1 MSTSRNPRILE
12 STPEHEPPGFSSVLR
27 LSSTYQTILLAGF
40 VGVFSYL
47 AAKLGGA
54 LVLRPQMIW
63 PLWPGCAFLV
73 AVLLQVQRKAIWPA
87 LLAAGLAGFALYDLQ
102 AGLTFR
108 SIALLLL
115 ADTVEVLA
123 AALAVSYAFNGTPR
137 LTSVR
142 SLAKYSLFAGIIAPI
157 AAAVIG
163 AHAVS
168 AGYLARWKVGFLTES
183 LALLTLTPA
192 ILSWADMVLKPAK
205 KPVTY
210 YFEIV
215 LMFVGL
221 VIVAYFAFV
230 APGGISRPAL
240 LYSLVPFLLW
250 SALRFGIAGITNST
264 IVVGLF
270 SIWGIIHGRGPFSA
284 GAPASNVFSLQLFF
298 LFAASPF
305 MFLAALVEEHKEAE
319 RELRRGQERFRLAAQ
334 TGKMYAYEWDV
345 TSDIIIR
352 SEESV
357 SVLGFTDKE
366 KALTRKQLLNRIH
379 PEDRALFSA
388 SFERVTPENP
398 NNRMTYRLL
407 RPDGTILWLE
417 KSARA
422 FFDDQG
428 KMLRMIGMVADV
440 TERKKAEEA
449 VLQREA
455 ELLQAQRVAQLGSWQ
470 WEPETDEVTWSRE
483 LYRIAGRDP
492 NLPPPNFREQS
503 QLYAPESAGRL
514 KCAVTEA
521 LRTGTPYELD
531 LQMIRPDGSTRWIID
546 RGEVLRDAAGQI
558 ALLRGTA
565 QDITERK
572 QAEDALR
579 ASEEKFRNVFRDA
592 GIGMVIVSLE
602 GRFLA
607 VNDAFCEC
615 LGYKE
620 QELLHKTVQSVTAA
634 EDWPSFSQRL
644 RETLERGTSFQR
656 VEKHCVHKSGRI
668 VITECSASL
677 IRGPSGEPRYFVG
690 EVLDITKRK
699 LAEEALSSVSRRLI
713 EAHEE
718 ERTRIARELHD
729 DINQRMA
736 LLAANLERAKEALS
750 ASEGRARTLVEQAS
764 QSVADLG
771 SDIQS
776 LSHRLHSSKLEYLG
790 LAAACAVF
798 CREISERQN
807 VEIDFQSNAVPKALP
822 KEISLCLFRVLQE
835 ALLNA
840 IKHSGA
846 QRFEVSL
853 TNVSNGI
860 ELRVHDSGI
869 GFDPEKAMAGHG
881 LGLTSMRERLKL
893 VDGRLS
899 IESRLHA
906 GTTIHVRVPLAPQA
920 RSAAIG

>member
-1 MSTSRNPRILE
+1 MSGPCNPPILE
-12 STPEHEPPGFSSVLR
+12 SIPEHLGFSSVVR
-27 LSSTYQTILLAGF
+27 LNSTYQTILLASF

-47 AAKLGGA
+47 AATLGGA

-73 AVLLQVQRKAIWPA
+73 AVLLRVQRKAIWPV

-102 AGLTFR
+102 AGLKFR
-108 SIALLLL
+108 SIAVLLL
-115 ADTVEVLA
+115 ADTVEVLV
-123 AALAVSYAFNGTPR
+123 AALAVSYAFRGTPR

-142 SLAKYSLFAGIIAPI
+142 SLAKYSLFAVILAPI
-157 AAAVIG
+157 CAAVVG
-163 AHAVS
+163 ANALS
-168 AGYLARWKVGFLTES
+168 PGYLVRWKVAFLTES
-183 LALLTLTPA
+183 LALLALTPA
-192 ILSWADMVLKPAK
+192 ILSWADIVLKPAR
-205 KPVTY
+205 KPATY
-210 YFEIV
+210 YLEIA
-215 LMFVGL
+215 LMFAGL
-221 VIVAYFAFV
+221 VVAAYFAFV

-240 LYSLVPFLLW
+240 LYSVVPFLVW

-264 IVVGLF
+264 LVIGLF
-270 SIWGIIHGRGPFSA
+270 SIWGVIHGRGPFSG
-284 GAPASNVFSLQLFF
+284 GAPVSNVLSLQLFF

-305 MFLAALVEEHKEAE
+305 MFLAALVEERKDGE
-319 RELRRGQERFRLAAQ
+319 RELRRGQERLRLATQ

-345 TSDIIIR
+345 ASDVVIR
-352 SEESV
+352 SEEGL
-357 SVLGFTDKE
+357 SVLGFSETE
-366 KALTRKQLLNRIH
+366 KPLTRKQLANRIH
-379 PEDRALFSA
+379 PEDRALFST
-388 SFERVTPENP
+388 SVEQLTPENP
-398 NNRMTYRLL
+398 NTRITYRMM

-417 KSARA
+417 KSARG
-422 FFDDQG
+422 FFNDHG
-428 KMLRMIGMVADV
+428 KLRRMIGMVADV
-440 TERKKAEEA
+440 TERKRAEEA

-455 ELLQAQRVAQLGSWQ
+455 ELLQAQRVAHLGSWQ
-470 WEPETDEVTWSRE
+470 WEPKTDVVTWSKE

-492 NLPPPNFREQS
+492 NLPPPSFREQS
-503 QLYAPESAGRL
+503 LLYTPESAGRL
-514 KCAVTEA
+514 KCAVAGA
-521 LRTGTPYELD
+521 LRSGTPYELD

-546 RGEVLRDAAGQI
+546 RGEVLRDPAGQI
-558 ALLRGTA
+558 AWLRGTA

-579 ASEEKFRNVFRDA
+579 ASEEKFRSVFRDA
-592 GIGMVIVSLE
+592 GVGMVIVSLE

-607 VNDAFCEC
+607 VNDSFCEC
-615 LGYKE
+615 LGYSE
-620 QELLHKTVQSVTAA
+620 QELLQKTVESVTAA

-644 RETLERGTSFQR
+644 RETLELGTSFQR

-668 VITECSASL
+668 VTTECSASL

-690 EVLDITKRK
+690 EVLDITERK

-736 LLAANLERAKEALS
+736 LLAANLERVKETLP
-750 ASEGRARTLVEQAS
+750 ASDGRARTLVEQAS
-764 QSVADLG
+764 QSVSDLG

-807 VEIDFQSNAVPKALP
+807 IEIDFQSNAVPKALP

-840 IKHSGA
+840 IKHSGT
-846 QRFEVSL
+846 QRFEVAL
-853 TNVSNGI
+853 ANVSNGI
-860 ELRVHDSGI
+860 ELIVHDSGI
-869 GFDPEKAMAGHG
+869 GFDPEKAMSGHG
-881 LGLTSMRERLKL
+881 LGLTSMKERLKL

-899 IESRLHA
+899 IESRPHA
-906 GTTIHVRVPLAPQA
+906 GTTIRVRVPLAPQE